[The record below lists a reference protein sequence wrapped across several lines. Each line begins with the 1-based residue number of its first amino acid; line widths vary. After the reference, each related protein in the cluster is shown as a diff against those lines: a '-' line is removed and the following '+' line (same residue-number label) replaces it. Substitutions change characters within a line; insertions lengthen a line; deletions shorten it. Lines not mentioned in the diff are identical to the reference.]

1 MDLATADHSGQLGDQ
16 SLKVHEP
23 QKRTHG
29 LPWSN
34 EAFLCQLHCES
45 PCDAFQFLHG
55 ILSRIDFDPCL
66 GPTKRNIHYCT
77 LRVVGKN
84 KLAIYIYQEFIT
96 IRVCKTY
103 LTGSLSSLRIH
114 RQSQFYTSI
123 VTCIHA
129 VFTQPMYTCF

>member
-1 MDLATADHSGQLGDQ
+1 MESKIDPVIADQLGYLGDQ

-66 GPTKRNIHYCT
+66 GSTKRNIHYCT

-84 KLAIYIYQEFIT
+84 KLAIYIYIS
-96 IRVCKTY
+96 RVYNNKSVQ
-103 LTGSLSSLRIH
+103 LL
-114 RQSQFYTSI
+114 
-123 VTCIHA
+123 
-129 VFTQPMYTCF
+129 